1 VFLCICTYFQITR
14 IKSLGKTFLK
24 WLKSVFLHLRILPD
38 HQNQVLK
45 KLFVS
50 PLEWLKTCFDAYFH
64 ITRFKS
70 LKNYFFHLWSGK
82 KRVFYAFPG
91 HQNQVLKYLF
101 FHVWGGQKRVFMH
114 LRILPYH
121 HNQVLKKLFFH
132 LWSGKKRVL
141 THFLATRIKSLIKYF
156 FHLWSGFFNV

>member
-1 VFLCICTYFQITR
+1 M
-14 IKSLGKTFLK
+14 
-24 WLKSVFLHLRILPD
+24 HLRILPD

-50 PLEWLKTCFDAYFH
+50 PLEWLRTCFDAYFH

-114 LRILPYH
+114 
-121 HNQVLKKLFFH
+121 
-132 LWSGKKRVL
+132 
-141 THFLATRIKSLIKYF
+141 FLATRTKSLKIYFFTSGVVKNVFLCICTYFQTTRIKSLKIICF
-156 FHLWSGFFNV
+156 TSGVVKNVF